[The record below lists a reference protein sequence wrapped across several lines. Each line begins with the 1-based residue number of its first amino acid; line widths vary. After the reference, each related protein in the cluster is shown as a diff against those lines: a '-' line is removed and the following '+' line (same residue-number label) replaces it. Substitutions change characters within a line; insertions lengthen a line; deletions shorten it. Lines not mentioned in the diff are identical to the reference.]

1 MEDFSNSKRVN
12 KLLLNVKEVR
22 NQTNKL
28 IKNLEIDDL
37 VIQTANYVSPIKWH
51 LGHTS
56 WFFEKFILAKYY
68 KNYKFFNK
76 EYDFI
81 FNSYYETIGHYNSKE
96 NRGNLSRPSLNEVI
110 NYRAYVDKNLDF
122 LFDIYNVD
130 LENLLSIALNH
141 EQQHQEL
148 ILMDVKHILYSNI
161 NKPKYIKQK
170 SDIYS
175 HSKIKKRNEFILN
188 SSVETKYGYDGNEFS
203 FDNEQPLSNIKL
215 NPFILTEF
223 VTNEDWQLFIED
235 KGYSRPE
242 FWLSD
247 GWEFIT
253 KNRIDKPMYWI
264 DKNLIFSLNGVEKIN
279 MDSPVSH
286 ISFYEAMAYARY
298 KNATLPSE
306 FEIEYVLKAS
316 KKSGNLLENK
326 VFKEHSYN
334 SDKFY
339 DNFYG
344 NLWIWSSSPYLPYK
358 NYKAYESSLAEY
370 NEKFMCNQYVLKGGS
385 FATPIDHIRASYRN
399 FYYPHD
405 RWHFSGLRLKKF

>member
-1 MEDFSNSKRVN
+1 
-12 KLLLNVKEVR
+12 
-22 NQTNKL
+22 
-28 IKNLEIDDL
+28 
-37 VIQTANYVSPIKWH
+37 
-51 LGHTS
+51 
-56 WFFEKFILAKYY
+56 
-68 KNYKFFNK
+68 
-76 EYDFI
+76 
-81 FNSYYETIGHYNSKE
+81 
-96 NRGNLSRPSLNEVI
+96 
-110 NYRAYVDKNLDF
+110 
-122 LFDIYNVD
+122 
-130 LENLLSIALNH
+130 
-141 EQQHQEL
+141 
-148 ILMDVKHILYSNI
+148 MDVKHILYSNI

-286 ISFYEAMAYARY
+286 ISFMKQWHMLGIKMLLY
-298 KNATLPSE
+298 LLS
-306 FEIEYVLKAS
+306 LK
-316 KKSGNLLENK
+316 
-326 VFKEHSYN
+326 
-334 SDKFY
+334 
-339 DNFYG
+339 
-344 NLWIWSSSPYLPYK
+344 
-358 NYKAYESSLAEY
+358 
-370 NEKFMCNQYVLKGGS
+370 
-385 FATPIDHIRASYRN
+385 
-399 FYYPHD
+399 
-405 RWHFSGLRLKKF
+405 